1 MNSLK
6 PVGVQNRLQRSD
18 LLHLL
23 DRSQAFALTLILA
36 PAGSGKSTLL
46 QQWRLKKNQ
55 LPIAH
60 VSLNRRDKD
69 PIVFLRHL
77 HQALQPYVN
86 ILPILS
92 LNALDTTPEQAEI
105 LAQSL
110 LDAFDTLTDD
120 FYLIL
125 DDFHYASATVIQQL
139 FAYLCANL
147 SPHIHLI
154 IASRSHPDFSLSRL
168 KLEEYIQHVAV
179 VL

>member
-1 MNSLK
+1 M
-6 PVGVQNRLQRSD
+6 
-18 LLHLL
+18 
-23 DRSQAFALTLILA
+23 
-36 PAGSGKSTLL
+36 
-46 QQWRLKKNQ
+46 
-55 LPIAH
+55 
-60 VSLNRRDKD
+60 
-69 PIVFLRHL
+69 
-77 HQALQPYVN
+77 
-86 ILPILS
+86 
-92 LNALDTTPEQAEI
+92 NALDTTPEQAEI

-168 KLEEYIQHVAV
+168 KLEDSLLIIDSHDLRLPSSQLNELCQLLQQPQLTEKERIRNGNRSNYGRLADSSLYTVTYGKDTETV
-179 VL
+179 